1 MAVVVAM
8 GHLVVFA
15 MSATALDTAR
25 LSDPFLDVK
34 RPADQDTYD
43 AYVRN
48 SIVRVFLGSSSDA
61 GSLCLFS
68 IMDNRIGF
76 EVRSSWTF
84 TFFSVGRNNTSKYT
98 TANITCATRYERNR
112 HKLNVRP

>member
-43 AYVRN
+43 AYV
-48 SIVRVFLGSSSDA
+48 SGEK
-61 GSLCLFS
+61 SLVTSFQVTPVIATNTECIEKGKNCEWREVGIHEPFS
-68 IMDNRIGF
+68 MEFVMMMWMQKNCF
-76 EVRSSWTF
+76 E
-84 TFFSVGRNNTSKYT
+84 TSLW
-98 TANITCATRYERNR
+98 ERTDRFN
-112 HKLNVRP
+112 LVA

>member
-1 MAVVVAM
+1 MRFRIPERLEKGDVLQLET
-8 GHLVVFA
+8 GGQVFLQS
-15 MSATALDTAR
+15 MSFPIEGNLICETKKIL
-25 LSDPFLDVK
+25 
-34 RPADQDTYD
+34 TYD

-76 EVRSSWTF
+76 EVRSSWTLH
-84 TFFSVGRNNTSKYT
+84 FS
-98 TANITCATRYERNR
+98 
-112 HKLNVRP
+112 L